1 MITNT
6 LTSNLPSVEIT
17 YIQKEND
24 KYQRLLKVFKN
35 TLISIPFDWLVGM
48 WNSPKCQMIE
58 VDSDLYW
65 LISAYAGANQLHMLY
80 LILNSHEDKM
90 EGIKENIELI
100 NQIGFSVEDV
110 QHYMTTEQLVY
121 RLLNE

>member
-1 MITNT
+1 MTINT
-6 LTSNLPSVEIT
+6 ITSNLPSIGIT
-17 YIQKEND
+17 YIHKEND
-24 KYQRLLKVFKN
+24 KYQRLLKVFKD

-48 WNSPKCQMIE
+48 WNSPKCQLIE
-58 VDSDLYW
+58 VDSNLYW
-65 LISAYAGANQLHMLY
+65 LISAYAGADQLHMLY
-80 LILNSHEDKM
+80 KILNAREDKM
-90 EGIKENIELI
+90 EGIKEKIELI